1 MIIFYD
7 KDGAR
12 LGKSHECGWSFSQKK
27 NKEGTGKLDLIDY
40 PQNAKYAELYRDT
53 EKMQTVVLTE
63 HSSNDSKTSTS
74 VKTLESLFKNYRIPE
89 SWHGWDKKPLSFVLA
104 DAVYGFDYI
113 QKSTLE
119 DFTGYIEK
127 TNVALNKIKDGD
139 IHLDYREVGD
149 SIHYY
154 EHGSITFAFDCG
166 DAVGQ
171 RYVRWVATTGEKVS
185 VSVQSASSYTPIV
198 NIDDVD
204 FSASPILS
212 PRRDKEHDSSLSGV
226 KIASDKRYVAVRFIL
241 TYHNADWI
249 QDFATHK
256 VYNQH
261 NVLVDRT
268 VRGFTPVIRAFEII
282 IRKKTEFTVKSA
294 PTDMNELIDGI
305 ELSNITLWDAIQKI
319 REKYPFDTACT
330 FENGRLFFT
339 FERSLVKNK
348 KAQAAYLLRASDTVT
363 QQLNNTVIKEL
374 KQSVQKV
381 NVLHCYGE
389 GEKQQRL
396 YLRIPETGTYDN
408 GATVEDTFTDNK
420 IKSREELKKIGLK
433 KLKEKRKEDAPVF
446 EVETLKPIRLFDEV
460 SLVHPQS
467 NAVYEVTVEEEH
479 ITYKENKLTQKF
491 GIGGFLF
498 NPLSA
503 LVPQKE
509 GDAERKIVKTPVGV
523 RATGK
528 QNAISITWEADGDD
542 FVLRW
547 KEKAQDFYNYRHT
560 KQRQE
565 VIERLKADTDYVF
578 SVASVAEGLLSDYT
592 AEIVCRPLS
601 ADMSFPSDENAL
613 VHTCFDETSQERPQA
628 EPSYTAW
635 QSRIIEYDCTGK
647 TDITMTFAEA
657 LHAVIILS
665 GELQNDFALR
675 LFFDPTNGNGA
686 KQYQIVYKLTGNY
699 TLTVTSGVR
708 HTRAIVQPI
717 SDKTYGAGC
726 YAVIDTQGNVWH
738 FKGEAGAGGVLSATD
753 RAASIDDED
762 FFLIEKD
769 RAVQKVIKTD
779 ALTAIQRYDSPI
791 GEVKVFYDGEYKHG
805 FLEANGHPF
814 SPDVFPEFTAYVKR
828 VFNTGADRITGWPLR
843 PKLEKPD
850 YPIGEVL
857 TAYDKEYRFGF
868 LEANGLPFS
877 PDVFP
882 EFADY
887 VKKVWN
893 TGTDALLGWPLRPVI
908 TKDDGSF
915 VFIRAVQT
923 VKNDGS
929 HYFIKAVQGV

>member
-12 LGKSHECGWSFSQKK
+12 LGKTYECGWSFSQKK

-40 PQNAKYAELYRDT
+40 PQNAKYAELYKGT
-53 EKMQTVVLTE
+53 EKIQTVVLTE
-63 HSSNDSKTSTS
+63 HSSSESKTSTS

-89 SWHGWDKKPLSFVLA
+89 NWHGWDNKPLSFVLA
-104 DAVYGFDYI
+104 DAIYGFDYI

-119 DFTGYIEK
+119 DFTDYIEK
-127 TNVALNKIKDGD
+127 VNIGLNKIKDGD

-154 EHGSITFAFDCG
+154 EQGSITFAFDCG

-171 RYVRWVATTGEKVS
+171 RYIRWVATTGEKVS
-185 VSVQSASSYTPIV
+185 VSVQSASSDTPITT
-198 NIDDVD
+198 ITDVD
-204 FSASPILS
+204 FSHSPVLS

-226 KIASDKRYVAVRFIL
+226 KIASDKRYVAVRFVL

-261 NVLVDRT
+261 NILVDRT

-282 IRKKTEFTVKSA
+282 TRKKTEFAIKSI
-294 PTDMNELIDGI
+294 PTDMNELVDGI

-330 FENGRLFFT
+330 FEKGRLFFT

-348 KAQAAYLLRASDTVT
+348 KAQATYLLRASDTVA

-374 KQSVQKV
+374 KQTVQKA

-396 YLRIPETGTYDN
+396 YVRIPEIGTYDN
-408 GATVEDTFTDNK
+408 QATVEDTFTDNK

-433 KLKEKRKEDAPVF
+433 KLKEKRKEENPVF
-446 EVETLKPIRLFDEV
+446 EVETLLPIRLFDEV
-460 SLVHPQS
+460 SLVHPKS
-467 NAVYEVTVEEEH
+467 NAVYEVTVQEER
-479 ITYKENKLTQKF
+479 ISYKENKLTQKF

-503 LVPQKE
+503 LIPQKE
-509 GDAERKIVKTPVGV
+509 SDTERKIVKPPVGV
-523 RATGK
+523 QATGK
-528 QNAISITWEADGDD
+528 QNAISITWDADGDD
-542 FVLRW
+542 FVIRW
-547 KEKAQDFYNYRHT
+547 KEKTQDFYNYRHT
-560 KQRQE
+560 KQKQE
-565 VIERLKADTDYVF
+565 VIERLKSDIDYVF

-601 ADMSFPSDENAL
+601 TDMGFPSDENAL
-613 VHTCFDETSQERPQA
+613 VHTCFDETPQVLPQVN
-628 EPSYTAW
+628 PSYTAW
-635 QSRIIEYDCTGK
+635 QNKIVEYDCTGK
-647 TDITMTFAEA
+647 QAIKMTFAEA
-657 LHAVIILS
+657 MYNVIILS
-665 GELQNDFALR
+665 GELQNDFVLH
-675 LFFDPTNGNGA
+675 LFFDSLNGNGA

-699 TLTVTSGVR
+699 TVMIKTDVAY
-708 HTRAIVQPI
+708 TRIITQYIKPE
-717 SDKTYGAGC
+717 TYGAGC
-726 YAVIDTQGNVWH
+726 YALVDFKGNVWH
-738 FKGEAGAGGVLSATD
+738 FKGEAGAGGVLSVND
-753 RAASIDDED
+753 RVAYIDDED
-762 FFLIEKD
+762 FFLIEKE
-769 RAVQKVIKTD
+769 RTVQKIIKTD

-791 GEVKVFYDGEYKHG
+791 GEIKAFFENDYKH
-805 FLEANGHPF
+805 
-814 SPDVFPEFTAYVKR
+814 
-828 VFNTGADRITGWPLR
+828 
-843 PKLEKPD
+843 
-850 YPIGEVL
+850 
-857 TAYDKEYRFGF
+857 GF

-882 EFADY
+882 ELTAY
-887 VKKVWN
+887 VKRVFH
-893 TGTDALLGWPLRPVI
+893 TGTEPITGWPLRPKLEGTVQG
-908 TKDDGSF
+908 TK
-915 VFIRAVQT
+915 I
-923 VKNDGS
+923 
-929 HYFIKAVQGV
+929 FIKALQGV

>member
-12 LGKSHECGWSFSQKK
+12 LGKTYECSWSFSQKK

-40 PQNAKYAELYRDT
+40 PESAKYAELYKDT

-63 HSSNDSKTSTS
+63 HSSNESKTSTS

-89 SWHGWDKKPLSFVLA
+89 HWHGWDKKPLSFVLA
-104 DAVYGFDYI
+104 DAIYGFDYI

-119 DFTGYIEK
+119 DFAGYIEK
-127 TNVALNKIKDGD
+127 VNVALNKIKDGD

-154 EHGSITFAFDCG
+154 ETGSITFAFDCG

-185 VSVQSASSYTPIV
+185 VSVQSVSSYTPIV
-198 NIDDVD
+198 NITDVD

-256 VYNQH
+256 VYNH
-261 NVLVDRT
+261 NNVLVDRT

-282 IRKKTEFTVKSA
+282 TRKKTEFSIKSA
-294 PTDMNELIDGI
+294 PTDMNELVDGI
-305 ELSNITLWDAIQKI
+305 ELSNITLWEAIQKI

-330 FENGRLFFT
+330 FEKGRLFFT

-374 KQSVQKV
+374 KQTVQKV

-408 GATVEDTFTDNK
+408 LATVEDTFTDSK
-420 IKSREELKKIGLK
+420 IKTREELKKIGLK
-433 KLKEKRKEDAPVF
+433 KLKEKRKEENPVF
-446 EVETLKPIRLFDEV
+446 EVETLLPIRLFDEV
-460 SLVHPQS
+460 SLVHPKS
-467 NAVYEVTVEEEH
+467 NAVYEVTVQEEH
-479 ITYKENKLTQKF
+479 ISYKENKLTQKF

-503 LVPQKE
+503 LIPQK
-509 GDAERKIVKTPVGV
+509 DSDTERKIVKSPVGV
-523 RATGK
+523 QATGK

-542 FVLRW
+542 FVIRW
-547 KEKAQDFYNYRHT
+547 KETAQDFYNYRHT
-560 KQRQE
+560 KQKQE
-565 VIERLKADTDYVF
+565 VIERLKADTDYTL
-578 SVASVAEGLLSDYT
+578 SVASVSDGLLSDYT
-592 AEIVCRPLS
+592 AEVVCRPLS
-601 ADMSFPSDENAL
+601 ADMSFPADGNAL
-613 VHTCFDETSQERPQA
+613 VHTCFDETPQARAAA

-647 TDITMTFAEA
+647 GEIVMTFAEA
-657 LHAVIILS
+657 LNAVIILS
-665 GELQNDFALR
+665 GELQNDITLR
-675 LFFDPTNGNGA
+675 LFFDPANGNGA

-699 TLTVTSGVR
+699 TLTITSGIQ
-708 HTRAIVQPI
+708 HTQAIVQPI
-717 SDKTYGAGC
+717 SEQSYGAGC
-726 YAVIDTQGNVWH
+726 YAVIDTRGNVWH
-738 FKGEAGAGGVLSATD
+738 FKGEKGAGGVLSATD

-762 FFLIEKD
+762 FFLIEKE
-769 RAVQKVIKTD
+769 RSAQKVIKTD
-779 ALTAIQRYDSPI
+779 ALVSIQRYDSPI
-791 GEVKVFYDGEYKHG
+791 GEVKTFYDGEYKHG
-805 FLEANGHPF
+805 FLEANGLPF

-828 VFNTGADRITGWPLR
+828 VFNTGTDPVTGWPLR
-843 PKLEKPD
+843 PKLAGPAQGIK
-850 YPIGEVL
+850 V
-857 TAYDKEYRFGF
+857 F
-868 LEANGLPFS
+868 L
-877 PDVFP
+877 
-882 EFADY
+882 
-887 VKKVWN
+887 
-893 TGTDALLGWPLRPVI
+893 
-908 TKDDGSF
+908 
-915 VFIRAVQT
+915 
-923 VKNDGS
+923 
-929 HYFIKAVQGV
+929 KAVQGV